1 MHTDCGARSS
11 RWATLART
19 LQLLSSQIGALL
31 QYVANPLVVDLV
43 RPLRAEQVG
52 ERQMH
57 EQVTQWSRIEH
68 AGVEQRSEVSH
79 VP

>member
-1 MHTDCGARSS
+1 MGVHQ
-11 RWATLART
+11 LPRT
-19 LQLLSSQIGALL
+19 FQLLPPQIRPLL
-31 QYVANPLVVDLV
+31 QYAANPLVVDLV

-57 EQVTQWSRIEH
+57 EQVTQWSWIEH
-68 AGVEQRSEVSH
+68 AGVEQRSAVSH